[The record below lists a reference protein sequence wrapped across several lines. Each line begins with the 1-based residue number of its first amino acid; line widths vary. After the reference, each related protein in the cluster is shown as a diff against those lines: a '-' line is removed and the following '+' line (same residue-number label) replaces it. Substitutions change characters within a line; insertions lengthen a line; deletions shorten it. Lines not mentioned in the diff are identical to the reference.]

1 MSSKPANQLETFVRC
16 GRLTSREGDLL
27 PASAGKVDESAGFMK
42 KTLLIADGDVSV
54 RKSLGKVL
62 KDAGYDVMEAADGAE
77 AVQQFKTGQIDL
89 LLLDI
94 GLPIR
99 NGWDAFENITSQAP
113 AFPIIVIT
121 GKENQYD
128 TAVAAGVG
136 ALMEKPLDVT
146 QLLKTI
152 QDLLAEPAETR
163 LRRLCGYNQN
173 IRFVPPPQPSIRPK
187 LHG

>member
-1 MSSKPANQLETFVRC
+1 VE
-16 GRLTSREGDLL
+16 
-27 PASAGKVDESAGFMK
+27 VDESAGFMK
-42 KTLLIADGDVSV
+42 NTLLIADDDLSV

-62 KDAGYDVMEAADGAE
+62 KDAGYNVMEAADGAE

-94 GLPIR
+94 GLPIK
-99 NGWDAFENITSQAP
+99 NGWDTFENITSQAP

-121 GKENQYD
+121 GKDNQYD

-152 QDLLAEPAETR
+152 QELLAEPAETR
-163 LRRLCGYNQN
+163 LRRLCGCNQN
-173 IRFVPPPQPSIRPK
+173 MRFIPPPQPSARPK
-187 LHG
+187 LRG